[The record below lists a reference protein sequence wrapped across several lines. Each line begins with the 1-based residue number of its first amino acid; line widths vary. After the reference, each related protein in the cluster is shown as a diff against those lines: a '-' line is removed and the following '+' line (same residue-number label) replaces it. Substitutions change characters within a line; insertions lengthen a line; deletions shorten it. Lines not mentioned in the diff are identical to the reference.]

1 VATDDDRK
9 GTPVPEPAGP
19 SPRVAVVVATNRGG
33 PFLEEAL
40 RSVVAQTLTD
50 WELVVVDDGAT
61 DAGAVRGIVEAVD
74 DPRVRLLRI
83 PASGVSRARDLGVE
97 ESRGAVLAF
106 LDDDDRWDSRRLEL
120 GVAPF
125 DDADVVATYCGLR
138 TIDAAGN
145 ELVGA
150 DQREVS
156 GPVDVAA
163 GVAGVLAPNVLV
175 RRTAFDAVGGFD
187 LRLALGEDLDLLL
200 RLAGRGRFVFVP
212 APLVDYRYHEGN
224 TTRRYRD
231 LAGAIRAIVR
241 QHRDA
246 ARAAG
251 DEPLAR
257 ALTGRDEAN
266 DRFAAWSAARAA
278 RASWRAGAR
287 RAAVG
292 DLAWAARFAPRAP
305 WLWLRHRVI
314 G

>member
-1 VATDDDRK
+1 
-9 GTPVPEPAGP
+9 VPEPEPEPARP
-19 SPRVAVVVATNRGG
+19 APRVAVVVATNRGG

-40 RSVVAQTLTD
+40 RSVVAQTLAD

-61 DAGAVRGIVEAVD
+61 DAGAVRGIVDAVD

-97 ESRGAVLAF
+97 ETSGGVLAF
-106 LDDDDRWDSRRLEL
+106 LDDDDRWDPRRLEL

-125 DDADVVATYCGLR
+125 DDPDVVATYCGLR
-138 TIDAAGN
+138 TIDAVGN
-145 ELVGA
+145 ELAAA
-150 DQREVS
+150 DQREAS
-156 GPVDVAA
+156 SPVDVAA

-187 LRLALGEDLDLLL
+187 ARLTLAEDLDLLL
-200 RLAGRGRFVFVP
+200 GLARRGRFAFVP
-212 APLVDYRYHEGN
+212 TTLVDYRYHQGN

-231 LAGAIRAIVR
+231 LADAIRVIVR
-241 QHRDA
+241 ERREE
-246 ARAAG
+246 ARAAR

-257 ALTGRDEAN
+257 ALAGRDEAN

-278 RASWRAGAR
+278 RASWRAGER

-292 DLAWAARFAPRAP
+292 DLVWAARFAPRAP